1 MTAPVKHVWIA
12 LAVVYVV
19 WGSTYFGIKI
29 AVDTIPPLLAAGSR
43 FLVAALLLAAILALA
58 RDLAADHA
66 RELGASAIAGGLLL
80 GLGVGLVHVA
90 ETRIDSSVA
99 AMIAGTVP
107 LQIIVLRLI
116 AGESPARATRLSTLA
131 GLFGLG
137 LVVAPGLGAGSTAL
151 GLAVMISATMSLVAR
166 ARSSRS
172 ASRSPATRSSRSS
185 CEMAFGGAFLM
196 IGAAAFGEY
205 GELSSATFALDSM
218 LAWVYLVVMGSLVG
232 FSAYAWLL
240 RVAPISLVVTHQYVN
255 PLVAIALGMAFL
267 GERPS
272 PWTLAGAG
280 LVIGAVYV
288 AIRAEFP
295 RKARLLDLRAS
306 RREELQQIRPCEDPG
321 RPAAGHDD
329 DRAAPARETLVDLI
343 DRRVGVD
350 GRKRRLHRDRDVLVQ
365 RVRVLEDAVEELAL
379 LQRADDVRERVD
391 RLVADDRELRDPVA
405 LHRVDRRADLLV
417 RADRDEVRHLV
428 AAARRKRST
437 SSTAGGG
444 VVRSRKPYW
453 IIQLSS

>member
-29 AVDTIPPLLAAGSR
+29 AVETIPPLLAAGSR
-43 FLVAALLLAAILALA
+43 FFVAALLLAAILSWRGTSL
-58 RDLAADHA
+58 RITRSELAATA
-66 RELGASAIAGGLLL
+66 FVGALLL

-116 AGESPARATRLSTLA
+116 AGESPARATRLSTLT

-151 GLAVMISATMSLVAR
+151 GLAVMVSATMCWTLGSFMSKRVALPGDPFV
-166 ARSSRS
+166 
-172 ASRSPATRSSRSS
+172 ASVY
-185 CEMAFGGAFLM
+185 EMGFGGAFLL
-196 IGAAAFGEY
+196 IGATAFGEY
-205 GELSSATFALDSM
+205 GDLGSGTFALDSM

-232 FSAYAWLL
+232 FTAYAWLL

-295 RKARLLDLRAS
+295 RKATAA
-306 RREELQQIRPCEDPG
+306 
-321 RPAAGHDD
+321 RPANG
-329 DRAAPARETLVDLI
+329 APRGTP
-343 DRRVGVD
+343 
-350 GRKRRLHRDRDVLVQ
+350 
-365 RVRVLEDAVEELAL
+365 
-379 LQRADDVRERVD
+379 ADQ
-391 RLVADDRELRDPVA
+391 
-405 LHRVDRRADLLV
+405 
-417 RADRDEVRHLV
+417 
-428 AAARRKRST
+428 
-437 SSTAGGG
+437 TA
-444 VVRSRKPYW
+444 
-453 IIQLSS
+453 

>member
-1 MTAPVKHVWIA
+1 VTAPVKHVWIA

-29 AVDTIPPLLAAGSR
+29 AVETIPPLLAAGSR
-43 FLVAALLLAAILALA
+43 FFVAALLLAAILSWRGTSL
-58 RDLAADHA
+58 RITRSELAATA
-66 RELGASAIAGGLLL
+66 FVGALLL

-116 AGESPARATRLSTLA
+116 AGESPARATRLSTLT

-151 GLAVMISATMSLVAR
+151 GLAVMVSATMCWTLGSFMSKRVALPGDPFV
-166 ARSSRS
+166 
-172 ASRSPATRSSRSS
+172 ASVY
-185 CEMAFGGAFLM
+185 EMGFGGAFLL
-196 IGAAAFGEY
+196 IGATALGEY
-205 GELSSATFALDSM
+205 GDLGSGTFALDSM

-232 FSAYAWLL
+232 FTAYAWLL

-272 PWTLAGAG
+272 PWTLGGAA

-295 RKARLLDLRAS
+295 RKASAA
-306 RREELQQIRPCEDPG
+306 
-321 RPAAGHDD
+321 RPASG
-329 DRAAPARETLVDLI
+329 APRGTP
-343 DRRVGVD
+343 
-350 GRKRRLHRDRDVLVQ
+350 
-365 RVRVLEDAVEELAL
+365 
-379 LQRADDVRERVD
+379 ADQTV
-391 RLVADDRELRDPVA
+391 
-405 LHRVDRRADLLV
+405 
-417 RADRDEVRHLV
+417 
-428 AAARRKRST
+428 
-437 SSTAGGG
+437 
-444 VVRSRKPYW
+444 
-453 IIQLSS
+453 